1 MSDPSQYIVTKIAS
15 AIGGFFGGAG
25 MMSFIKPRTISEA
38 FMRGAMSTGS
48 AVIFADPVLR
58 VAGLEVDWE
67 MQLMSGGIVGFI
79 AYSFLGA
86 VANFFKQNEKA
97 DIVTLV
103 NKAKGKRK

>member
-1 MSDPSQYIVTKIAS
+1 MSDPSQYLVVKIAS

-25 MMSFIKPRTISEA
+25 MMSFIKPRSISEA

-48 AVIFADPVLR
+48 AIIFADPVLR
-58 VAGLEVDWE
+58 VVGLEVDWE
-67 MQLMSGGIVGFI
+67 MQLMSGGIVGFV
-79 AYSFLGA
+79 AYSLLGA
-86 VANFFKQNEKA
+86 VANFFKQNEKT

>member
-1 MSDPSQYIVTKIAS
+1 MSDPAQYLAAKIAS

-25 MMSFIKPRTISEA
+25 MMSFIKPRSISEA

-48 AVIFADPVLR
+48 AIIFADPVLR
-58 VAGLEVDWE
+58 VVGIASDWE
-67 MQLMSGGIVGFI
+67 MQLMSGGVVGFL
-79 AYSFLGA
+79 AYSLLGA